1 MRISREIREK
11 SERNSKEIR
20 ETKYS
25 FRQNIRSEYSFR
37 PKIFVQT
44 NIFVKIFVQ
53 VLQRSTPLGP
63 PPPLLEA
70 PGPSFQTPPPHL
82 PWTPLPPPRTS
93 PQPIPTT
100 LQLMLPCSCQVALV
114 FVFSGA
120 SYEGTSLHG
129 QARDFLRRL
138 AESICRLF
146 LGSPEQESRGSLP
159 NRSRGSSYMLL
170 DQLRCMCKAG
180 ASADT

>member
-1 MRISREIREK
+1 MNLLRLMQGVAQSG
-11 SERNSKEIR
+11 SP
-20 ETKYS
+20 
-25 FRQNIRSEYSFR
+25 R
-37 PKIFVQT
+37 PVAICSWVAPR
-44 NIFVKIFVQ
+44 
-53 VLQRSTPLGP
+53 LADLLRRPLYRDFFHNCQKHPAQSNPPGP
-63 PPPLLEA
+63 PPSPLEA
-70 PGPSFQTPPPHL
+70 PGPSFRIPPPL

-159 NRSRGSSYMLL
+159 NRSRGAPYMLL